1 MNYNSSKSRWE
12 SPVKLSGEDTGG
24 YISKTAVNPGVDT
37 DSAIEWTVAKTGTIR
52 LSGNVYAPESNDG
65 VVVDIYKNDKLIWS
79 NRVGGT
85 RLVKWDEPFDVAY
98 VRQEINTVTN
108 VKSGDKI
115 VYIFDQWRNS
125 AKDDVDISDFEIGYV
140 SGNVISDTTEWKIK
154 NSVIIDTQTKRALI
168 GGKTKAT
175 DALLLND
182 TSCISKADAE
192 TIFGKAAAD
201 ASAINENY
209 SGLRRIS
216 ENLGKNILW
225 TADRLVIIYDDLP
238 TFFGFAEIGEIET
251 ALEGGDLFD

>member
-1 MNYNSSKSRWE
+1 M
-12 SPVKLSGEDTGG
+12 V
-24 YISKTAVNPGVDT
+24 
-37 DSAIEWTVAKTGTIR
+37 
-52 LSGNVYAPESNDG
+52 VY
-65 VVVDIYKNDKLIWS
+65 IYKNDKLIWS

-125 AKDDVDISDFEIGYV
+125 VKDDVDISDFEIGYV

-168 GGKTKAT
+168 GGETKSA
-175 DALLLND
+175 DAALLND
-182 TSCISKADAE
+182 TAGLRRTDAE
-192 TIFGKAAAD
+192 AIFGKDAAEAAAID
-201 ASAINENY
+201 ENY
-209 SGLRRIS
+209 SGLRKIS
-216 ENLGKNILW
+216 EYLGKNILW
-225 TADRLVIIYDDLP
+225 TADRLVIIYDNLP
-238 TFFGFAEIGEIET
+238 TFLGFAELGEIET